1 MENNI
6 FEETK
11 NALSY
16 IGKWVTSKEGVTQM
30 RNGCAMG
37 VAGYVVGTAVRKMLY
52 KKSSERNG
60 WYSRYLNTP
69 FAQKG
74 IKADDKGCLIYAIA
88 AMALDTVLTLDGAGV
103 IKLPSFFGED
113 TTEEEN
119 AVADVIMDSGTSHE
133 ENNGV
138 SYVKIKGIDPE
149 TIENDIDDDEDEY
162 I

>member
-1 MENNI
+1 MEKNVFN
-6 FEETK
+6 ETFNETM

-16 IGKWVTSKEGVTQM
+16 IGKWVTSREGVTEM

-37 VAGYVVGTAVRKMLY
+37 VAGYVAGSAIRRLLY

-88 AMALDTVLTLDGAGV
+88 AMAFDAVLTLDGAGV
-103 IKLPSFFGED
+103 IKLPSFFSED

-119 AVADVIMDSGTSHE
+119 AVTDVMDSGTSHE
-133 ENNGV
+133 HEENNGV
-138 SYVKIKGIDPE
+138 DE
-149 TIENDIDDDEDEY
+149 EDEDGDDLY
-162 I
+162 